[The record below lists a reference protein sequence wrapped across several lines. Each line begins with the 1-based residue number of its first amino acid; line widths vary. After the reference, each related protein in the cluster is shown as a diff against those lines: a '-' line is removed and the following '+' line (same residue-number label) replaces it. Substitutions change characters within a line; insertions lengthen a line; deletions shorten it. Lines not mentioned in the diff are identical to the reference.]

1 MKTIIVPTDGWE
13 DWECEAFEQYVQDVS
28 NEYQTNLTVI
38 MATDKH
44 FEIEM
49 EGEEPLVEWIILNAN
64 NEAKVLKG

>member
-13 DWECEAFEQYVQDVS
+13 DWECESFEQYVQDIS

-44 FEIEM
+44 FEIEID
-49 EGEEPLVEWIILNAN
+49 GDEPLVEWIILNAN
-64 NEAKVLKG
+64 NEAKVFEE